1 MLDGPIVLTG
11 ANGLLGG
18 AFAGALA
25 GKNLVRLG
33 REQLGSQAPG
43 TVARLVSG
51 LEPTLVINC
60 AADTDVEG
68 AETAPERAFA
78 VNATLAEAVA
88 RGAAQSGA
96 PMLHFSSTGCYG
108 DWKTTPYT
116 EDDELRPT
124 TVHHR
129 SKAVGEEMVLR
140 AHPDALV
147 LRLGWVFGG
156 VAGQRK
162 NFVWARLVE
171 AHGNEEII
179 SNPAQVGCPT
189 SATDTVAQS
198 LVLLRAR
205 ASGVFN
211 CVGAGPAASRLDYVV
226 AIMAAAGRNI
236 RVMPRVAAR
245 RAPVSANESAV
256 NDRLDRIQLGTMP
269 PWRTSLAQFVK
280 ALQDKAAERG
290 GLP

>member
-1 MLDGPIVLTG
+1 MLEGPIVLTG

-18 AFAGALA
+18 AFVRVLS

-33 REQLGSQAPG
+33 REQLGLHAADA
-43 TVARLVSG
+43 VARLVTG
-51 LEPTLVINC
+51 LKPTLVVNC

-88 RGAAQSGA
+88 RGAAQGGA

-129 SKAVGEEMVLR
+129 SKAAGEEMVLR
-140 AHPDALV
+140 AHPEALV

-171 AHGNEEII
+171 AEGKEEIR

-189 SATDTVAQS
+189 SATDVAAQS

-211 CVGAGPAASRLDYVV
+211 CVGAGPAASRLDYVA

-236 RVMPRVAAR
+236 PLMPLVVSRP
-245 RAPVSANESAV
+245 APVSANEATR
-256 NDRLDRIQLGTMP
+256 NPRPGP
-269 PWRTSLAQFVK
+269 
-280 ALQDKAAERG
+280 
-290 GLP
+290 